1 MMFTK
6 SVSIIV
12 LWSFIF
18 CFVGCTTMRYV
29 PREDI
34 YEVEKKSS
42 VWVTLA
48 DGTRFEVR
56 DPDIDG
62 SRLVGHA
69 EPKGY
74 TEIDLAEIEWLEV
87 KEIDKN
93 KAIKLTAIGLTGGII
108 LLWVLSSDESGSCS
122 T

>member
-1 MMFTK
+1 
-6 SVSIIV
+6 
-12 LWSFIF
+12 
-18 CFVGCTTMRYV
+18 MRYV

-34 YEVEKKSS
+34 YEVEKNSS

-56 DPDIDG
+56 DPEIDG
-62 SRLVGHA
+62 SRLVGYA

-87 KEIDKN
+87 KEMDKN
-93 KAIKLTAIGLTGGII
+93 KTMKVAAIGLTAGIVLI
-108 LLWVLSSDESGSCS
+108 WVLSDGESDARPCP